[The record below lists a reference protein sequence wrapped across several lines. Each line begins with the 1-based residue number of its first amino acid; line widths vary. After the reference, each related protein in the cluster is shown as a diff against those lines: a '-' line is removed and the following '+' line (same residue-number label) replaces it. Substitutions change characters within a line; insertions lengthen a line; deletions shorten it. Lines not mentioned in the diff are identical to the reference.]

1 MWWSLFGH
9 GLVPLPR
16 KILKI
21 ASHVAKS
28 VSGSYIRQQRVGERI
43 ADAKAK
49 NIPAPPRPA
58 AEVAISPAGYQA
70 ASVVAARA
78 THATRLAD
86 QLAEKFLEA
95 EENAEDESALESVL
109 EGLGLALE
117 IGEKNRN
124 SKIIDR
130 ESGDLLAE
138 ITPEAR
144 ENVKTELRQVFQRIF
159 ADLI

>member
-1 MWWSLFGH
+1 MP
-9 GLVPLPR
+9 PLR
-16 KILKI
+16 NILKI
-21 ASHVAKS
+21 ASYIAKS
-28 VSGSYIRQQRVGERI
+28 VSGSYTRQQRVGERI

-49 NIPAPPRPA
+49 NIPTPPRPA

-70 ASVVAARA
+70 ASIAE
-78 THATRLAD
+78 
-86 QLAEKFLEA
+86 QLAEKFLAA
-95 EENAEDESALESVL
+95 EENAEDKSALESVL

-138 ITPEAR
+138 TTPEAR
-144 ENVKTELRQVFQRIF
+144 ENVKTELRQVFQRIL

>member
-1 MWWSLFGH
+1 M
-9 GLVPLPR
+9 
-16 KILKI
+16 
-21 ASHVAKS
+21 
-28 VSGSYIRQQRVGERI
+28 
-43 ADAKAK
+43 
-49 NIPAPPRPA
+49 
-58 AEVAISPAGYQA
+58 
-70 ASVVAARA
+70 AARA

-95 EENAEDESALESVL
+95 EENAEDKSALESVL

-138 ITPEAR
+138 ITPEAQ